1 MVFRL
6 LVPYHLAGVVC
17 CQEVGTVNEEALV
30 KDFLDLMTVLDQE
43 EAMEIRTINIKYSVN
58 LRGPTESVIYLFSF
72 FRDQLDKFP
81 LHHSPVNSAFSAH

>member
-1 MVFRL
+1 MEGAQSEVAEKDLEEASQKAWEEAQEDLVFRL

-43 EAMEIRTINIKYSVN
+43 EAEEVVAC
-58 LRGPTESVIYLFSF
+58 LAAQV
-72 FRDQLDKFP
+72 
-81 LHHSPVNSAFSAH
+81 A

>member
-1 MVFRL
+1 MAEKDLEEASQKAWGEAQEDLVFRL

-43 EAMEIRTINIKYSVN
+43 EAEEVVAC
-58 LRGPTESVIYLFSF
+58 LAAQV
-72 FRDQLDKFP
+72 
-81 LHHSPVNSAFSAH
+81 A

>member
-17 CQEVGTVNEEALV
+17 CQEVGTVNEEALI

-58 LRGPTESVIYLFSF
+58 LREPTESLIYLFSF
-72 FRDQLDKFP
+72 CRHLLDKFP
-81 LHHSPVNSAFSAH
+81 PHHSPMNSAFSAH

>member
-1 MVFRL
+1 MVNEVEGAQSEVAEKDLEEASQKAWEEAQEDLVFRL

-43 EAMEIRTINIKYSVN
+43 EAEEVVAC
-58 LRGPTESVIYLFSF
+58 LAAQV
-72 FRDQLDKFP
+72 
-81 LHHSPVNSAFSAH
+81 A

>member
-43 EAMEIRTINIKYSVN
+43 EAMEIRTINI
-58 LRGPTESVIYLFSF
+58 
-72 FRDQLDKFP
+72 
-81 LHHSPVNSAFSAH
+81 

>member
-17 CQEVGTVNEEALV
+17 CQEVGTVNEEALI

-58 LRGPTESVIYLFSF
+58 LRAYRIVNLSF
-72 FRDQLDKFP
+72 FFLQA
-81 LHHSPVNSAFSAH
+81 PVGQIPSSSFTCE

>member
-43 EAMEIRTINIKYSVN
+43 EAEEVVAC
-58 LRGPTESVIYLFSF
+58 LAAQV
-72 FRDQLDKFP
+72 
-81 LHHSPVNSAFSAH
+81 A

>member
-1 MVFRL
+1 MEGAQSEVAEKDLEEAFQKAWEEAQEDLVFRL

-43 EAMEIRTINIKYSVN
+43 EAEEVVAC
-58 LRGPTESVIYLFSF
+58 LAAQV
-72 FRDQLDKFP
+72 
-81 LHHSPVNSAFSAH
+81 A